1 MTSLEFPPTYILKTR
16 FDTNE
21 EQIELHRIE
30 DSIKPN
36 LRFNIKEAKL
46 VLGKVNRKERAKH
59 DLRSLGLITE
69 EYLGAQVEIHDYA
82 KRGGDVDGIVEGDEH
97 ATQSVSDG
105 SETETASDGS
115 VVGTS
120 NTRKRKRAGSR
131 SSRTSSESPKTGQS
145 SNSGSVIP
153 DRHVIVLNIKWYY
166 DSVEAGKLLPM
177 KPPYLVY
184 HGLTASVL
192 PQAQVKPV
200 VEDLASIMA
209 RAKTEDPPPPPARRY
224 GQYHQRSQ
232 ISQSS
237 TRNKLSQLI
246 HENTED
252 HEASEN
258 MPPIPESLKTR
269 WACQRVTPMK
279 CPNDD
284 FIDQLKIIRHSREL
298 ESNEVHHDF
307 STKAYSAGIAVIQA
321 YPYRIQSVAEI
332 LRLPGVGEKMASD
345 WQEYHETGEIQEV
358 NEIQSNERMQALD
371 QFWNIFQVADAT
383 ARRFYDQYK
392 YKNLDDLIEFGWDK
406 LNRDQQIGLK
416 YYDELNTPI
425 PRSEVAETEK
435 IILDAANGIHPG
447 FQICTVGGYRKGKE
461 LCGDMDFILSHPDEK
476 ATHNFIGHLLNVLND
491 DGWVRYELTVSFRN
505 SERGQETL
513 AWRGPNGS
521 LQSAGEKKRIGFDT
535 LDHAFIVWKNP
546 HPHPIEGEEYI
557 HRRVDIIIS
566 PWKTAGCA
574 VLGWSGGRLFEQHL
588 RSYVK
593 NKLGWKFDSSGV
605 RHRGTGT
612 WIDLESR
619 PEDKGREHEVTLE
632 EKERRVFEGLGLE
645 YLKPT
650 ERCTL

>member
-59 DLRSLGLITE
+59 DLRSLGLVTE
-69 EYLGAQVEIHDYA
+69 EYVGTQIASHDYA
-82 KRGGDVDGIVEGDEH
+82 GPVMSPGDILEETGQI
-97 ATQSVSDG
+97 TQSVDDASD
-105 SETETASDGS
+105 SETASDRSVAGS
-115 VVGTS
+115 
-120 NTRKRKRAGSR
+120 NPRKRKRG
-131 SSRTSSESPKTGQS
+131 SSRLSKTSTDNQLNTRPSKSEAISPDGQ
-145 SNSGSVIP
+145 
-153 DRHVIVLNIKWYY
+153 VIVLNIKWYY
-166 DSVEAGKLLPM
+166 ESVKAGELLPVQG
-177 KPPYLVY
+177 PYLVY
-184 HGLTASVL
+184 HGVVTTPL
-192 PQAQVKPV
+192 PLIEKKPIQVNFSS
-200 VEDLASIMA
+200 LMA
-209 RAKTEDPPPPPARRY
+209 RAKADDVPPPSQRKY

-232 ISQSS
+232 PSQGSS
-237 TRNKLSQLI
+237 RNKQSQLI
-246 HENTED
+246 HETTED
-252 HEASEN
+252 HEAAES
-258 MPPIPESLKTR
+258 MPPIPDSLKTR
-269 WACQRVTPMK
+269 WACQRVTPAK

-284 FIDQLKIIRHSREL
+284 FINQLKIIRHSREL

-307 STKAYSAGIAVIQA
+307 STKAYSAGIAVVQA
-321 YPYRIQSVAEI
+321 YPYRIHSMAEI
-332 LRLPGVGEKMASD
+332 LRLPGVGEKMAGD
-345 WQEYHETGEIQEV
+345 WLEFHETGEIQEV
-358 NEIQSNERMQALD
+358 KEIQANERMQALD
-371 QFWNIFQVADAT
+371 IFWNIFQVADAT

-435 IILDAANGIHPG
+435 IILDVANRIHPG

-461 LCGDMDFILSHPDEK
+461 LCGDMDFIISHPEEK
-476 ATHNFIGHLLNVLND
+476 LTQHFIGHLLDALVE
-491 DGWVRYELTVSFRN
+491 DGWIRYELTVSFRN

-521 LQSAGEKKRIGFDT
+521 LQSAGQKKRAGFDT

-546 HPHPIEGEEYI
+546 NPHPVEGEQYL

-593 NKLGWKFDSSGV
+593 NALGWKFDSSGV
-605 RHRGTGT
+605 RHRGTGM
-612 WIDLESR
+612 WIDLESKE
-619 PEDKGREHEVTLE
+619 EDKGREHEVTLE